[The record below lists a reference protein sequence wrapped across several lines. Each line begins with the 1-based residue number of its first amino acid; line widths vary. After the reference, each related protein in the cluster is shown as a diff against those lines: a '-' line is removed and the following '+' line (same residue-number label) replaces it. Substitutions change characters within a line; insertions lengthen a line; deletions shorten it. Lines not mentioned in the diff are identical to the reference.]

1 MRRNELLETTAVAP
15 EECSSAA
22 PTVVPAE
29 TDTEKTVSES
39 PKIEIPEECA
49 EAFIAAVEIGYYT
62 EFYKQGLITADELD
76 ILLQLQKKKAESKK
90 EKNNDLSAA

>member
-1 MRRNELLETTAVAP
+1 MRRNELLNTAVVAP
-15 EECSSAA
+15 EENTSAA
-22 PTVVPAE
+22 PTA
-29 TDTEKTVSES
+29 TTTENENTNNESAS

-49 EAFIAAVEIGYYT
+49 EAFIAAVEIGYYK

-90 EKNNDLSAA
+90 DKNNDLSAA

>member
-1 MRRNELLETTAVAP
+1 MRRNELLDTAAVAP
-15 EECSSAA
+15 EENTSAA
-22 PTVVPAE
+22 PTA
-29 TDTEKTVSES
+29 TLTENEITNNESSS

-49 EAFIAAVEIGYYT
+49 EAFIAAVEIGYYK

>member
-1 MRRNELLETTAVAP
+1 MRRNELLNTAAVAQ
-15 EECSSAA
+15 ENNASAA
-22 PTVVPAE
+22 PTAAP
-29 TDTEKTVSES
+29 TENEIANNESSS

-49 EAFIAAVEIGYYT
+49 EAFIAAVEIGCYK
-62 EFYKQGLITADELD
+62 EFYKQGLISADELD

>member
-1 MRRNELLETTAVAP
+1 MRRNELLETAAVAP
-15 EECSSAA
+15 ENNSSAA
-22 PTVVPAE
+22 PTAAPTEIVETNTE
-29 TDTEKTVSES
+29 TDT

-49 EAFIAAVEIGYYT
+49 EAFIAAVEIGYYK

>member
-1 MRRNELLETTAVAP
+1 MRENELLKTTDVEP
-15 EECSSAA
+15 ENCSSAA
-22 PTVVPAE
+22 STAVPVE
-29 TDTEKTVSES
+29 TDADKTVSES

-49 EAFIAAVEIGYYT
+49 EAFIAAVEIGYYK

-90 EKNNDLSAA
+90 EKNDLSAA

>member
-1 MRRNELLETTAVAP
+1 MRRNELLNTAAVAL
-15 EECSSAA
+15 EENTSAA
-22 PTVVPAE
+22 PTATP
-29 TDTEKTVSES
+29 TENDNTNNESVS

-49 EAFIAAVEIGYYT
+49 EAFIAAVEIGYYK
-62 EFYKQGLITADELD
+62 EFYKQDLITADELD

>member
-1 MRRNELLETTAVAP
+1 MRENELLKTTDVEPENCSSSAPTAVP
-15 EECSSAA
+15 
-22 PTVVPAE
+22 VE
-29 TDTEKTVSES
+29 TDADKTVSES

-49 EAFIAAVEIGYYT
+49 EAFIAAVEIGYYK

>member
-1 MRRNELLETTAVAP
+1 MRRNELLNTAAVAP
-15 EECSSAA
+15 ENNTSAA
-22 PTVVPAE
+22 PTATP
-29 TDTEKTVSES
+29 TENEITNNESAS
-39 PKIEIPEECA
+39 PKIEISEECA
-49 EAFIAAVEIGYYT
+49 EAFIAAVEIGYYK